1 MENNKTPSIRFKGFT
16 DPWEQRKVTA
26 LGEVYIG
33 LVTTMT
39 AHYTNQGTLL
49 IRNSDIKDGKF
60 EFDTEP
66 IYLDKEFAEQNKS
79 RMHKIGDVIT
89 VHTGD
94 IGTSAV
100 IGENEVNSIGF
111 ATIVTRPNP
120 ELLDSN
126 YLSTFLNTNQHKVWA
141 VQMSTGDGRTN
152 YNLKDYTELIV
163 PVPKL
168 EEQRKIASFILNLN
182 NLITLHQRK
191 YNKLL
196 NVKKSMLEKMFPKNE
211 NNIPEIR
218 FKGFTDP
225 WEQRK
230 LGELSS
236 SFEYGLNAAAKEY
249 DGENKYIRIT
259 DIDDDSR
266 EFKQEDITSPDTD
279 LSSAENYKLSEGDIL
294 FARTGASVGKSYIYK
309 ASDGLVYYA
318 GFLIRAKIKP
328 EYNSE
333 FVFQN
338 TLTSDYEKF
347 IKVTSMRSGQPGV
360 NAQEYSQYQIMMPS
374 KPEQDKI
381 SDCLRNLD
389 NLITLHQRELEKL
402 QNIKKSM
409 LEKMFV

>member
-60 EFDTEP
+60 EFDSDP

-94 IGTSAV
+94 IGTFAV
-100 IGENEVNSIGF
+100 ISENEVNSIGF

-126 YLSTFLNTNQHKVWA
+126 YLSTFLNTDQHKAWA

-182 NLITLHQRK
+182 DLITLHQRK
-191 YNKLL
+191 YDKLQ
-196 NVKKSMLEKMFPKNE
+196 NIKKSMLEKMFPKNGS
-211 NNIPEIR
+211 NVPEIR
-218 FKGFTDP
+218 FSGFTDP

-230 LGELSS
+230 LDELVDVCS
-236 SFEYGLNAAAKEY
+236 GR
-249 DGENKYIRIT
+249 D
-259 DIDDDSR
+259 
-266 EFKQEDITSPDTD
+266 
-279 LSSAENYKLSEGDIL
+279 YKHLSEGTIPVYGTGGYMLSVNDALSYDRDAIGIGRKGTIDRPYILKAPFWTVDTLFYAIPREKVDLNFAFDI
-294 FARTGASVGKSYIYK
+294 
-309 ASDGLVYYA
+309 
-318 GFLIRAKIKP
+318 
-328 EYNSE
+328 
-333 FVFQN
+333 FQN
-338 TLTSDYEKF
+338 IDWKKKDESTGVPSLSKTAINDIDVLAPKHDEQQT
-347 IKVTSMRSGQPGV
+347 IGQFF
-360 NAQEYSQYQIMMPS
+360 AA
-374 KPEQDKI
+374 
-381 SDCLRNLD
+381 LD
-389 NLITLHQRELEKL
+389 DLITLHQRELEKL